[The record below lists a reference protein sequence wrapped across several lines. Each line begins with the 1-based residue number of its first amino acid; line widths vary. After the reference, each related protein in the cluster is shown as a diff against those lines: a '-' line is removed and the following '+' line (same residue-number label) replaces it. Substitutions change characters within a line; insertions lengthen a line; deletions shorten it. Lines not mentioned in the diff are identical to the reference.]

1 MSAPALPA
9 PPKRLGRDF
18 WTFFTGQ
25 TLSNLGTSFTNFALP
40 LIVFKLTGSALNLA
54 ITSAA
59 VFLPYLLFGLLIGAW
74 VDRVNRKRLMI
85 IVDTLNTLSIASI
98 PVLSLLG
105 LLQVWYIYVIAF
117 VGSTLAIFF
126 QSAEFAAIPGLV
138 GKSDLVK
145 ANGRIQASFSAM
157 GFIGPLLAGL
167 LVFFVP
173 VETLLFIDATS
184 YLVSVFTL
192 SLVRVSFNA
201 PSDAAQEQ
209 KSIFHDVVAG
219 LRYVLSHPVL
229 RMISLMMALVNF
241 FGSTVG
247 FEIVYFAKRQLLLA
261 DWQYGILLAAGPI
274 GVVVLSL
281 LAGPLHARFKFSRV
295 ALTALAL
302 DGFLTII
309 LGMTTFFWAAIP
321 LMALTQ
327 GLGILFN
334 INTGSLRQAIV
345 PNHLLGRVMSIAGVL
360 AWSAIPIGTILGG
373 LAIDHTQGVTLGLG
387 PLGTVQNIGLVYS
400 AIGIVTFIIPL
411 LFAFTPLGHAERYIP
426 AESPGAPTPNNAPDT
441 AEALPLPPPGTILPA
456 AEETL
461 PLPPLGTET
470 PVAE

>member
-1 MSAPALPA
+1 MAFSANAAPAA
-9 PPKRLGRDF
+9 KQRLGRDF
-18 WTFFTGQ
+18 WVFFTGQ

-40 LIVFKLTGSALNLA
+40 LIVYKLTGSALNLA

-59 VFLPYLLFGLLIGAW
+59 VFIPYLLFGLLIGAW

-85 IVDTLNTLSIASI
+85 TVDTLNTLFIASI
-98 PVLSLLG
+98 PVLSLMHMLS
-105 LLQVWYIYVIAF
+105 VWYIYAMAF

-138 GKSDLVK
+138 GRDDLVK

-157 GFIGPLLAGL
+157 GFIGPLLAAL
-167 LVFFVP
+167 FVTLIP

-192 SLVRVSFNA
+192 ALVRTSFNQADAEA
-201 PSDAAQEQ
+201 PTER
-209 KSIFHDVVAG
+209 KHLLHDVAAG

-229 RMISLMMALVNF
+229 RMISLMMAMVNF

-247 FEIVYFAKRQLLLA
+247 FEIVYFAKKQLFLSNA
-261 DWQYGILLAAGPI
+261 QYGIMLAAGPI

-281 LAGPLHARFKFSRV
+281 LAGPLHKRFKFSRV
-295 ALTALAL
+295 ALSALAL
-302 DGFLTII
+302 EGLLTIA
-309 LGMTTFFWAAIP
+309 LGFTTYFWAAVP
-321 LMALTQ
+321 LLALTQ

-345 PNHLLGRVMSIAGVL
+345 PNHLLGRVVSIAGVL

-373 LAIDHTQGVTLGLG
+373 VIIDRTQGITLDLG
-387 PLGTVQNIGLVYS
+387 TLGTVQNIGLVYS
-400 AIGIVTFIIPL
+400 AIGVITFVIPL
-411 LFAFTPLGHAERYIP
+411 IFALTPLGHAERYLP
-426 AESPGAPTPNNAPDT
+426 KDQPKD
-441 AEALPLPPPGTILPA
+441 AEAAAAPIEEPLPM
-456 AEETL
+456 
-461 PLPPLGTET
+461 PPLGTE
-470 PVAE
+470 VSVGE

>member
-1 MSAPALPA
+1 MSASATVA
-9 PPKRLGRDF
+9 PTPKQRLGRDF
-18 WTFFTGQ
+18 WVFFTGQ

-59 VFLPYLLFGLLIGAW
+59 VFIPYLLFGLLIGAW

-85 IVDTLNTLSIASI
+85 IVDTLNTLFVASI
-98 PVLSLLG
+98 PVLSLMHVLT
-105 LLQVWYIYVIAF
+105 VWYIYAMAF

-138 GKSDLVK
+138 GRDDLVK

-157 GFIGPLLAGL
+157 GFIGPLLAALFVYL
-167 LVFFVP
+167 LP
-173 VETLLFIDATS
+173 VEQLLFIDASS

-192 SLVRVSFNA
+192 ALVRTSFNQPSEDA
-201 PSDAAQEQ
+201 PAEKKNILQ
-209 KSIFHDVVAG
+209 DVVAG

-247 FEIVYFAKRQLLLA
+247 FEIVYFAKKQLFLA
-261 DWQYGILLAAGPI
+261 NWQYGIMLSAGPI

-281 LAGPLHARFKFSRV
+281 LAGPLHKRFQFSRV

-302 DGFLTII
+302 EGFLTIA
-309 LGMTTFFWAAIP
+309 LGFTTFFWAAVP

-360 AWSAIPIGTILGG
+360 AWSAIPIGTIIGG
-373 LAIDHTQGVTLGLG
+373 AIIDQTQGFTLDLG
-387 PLGTVQNIGLVYS
+387 PLGTVQNIGVVYS
-400 AIGIVTFIIPL
+400 AIGVITFVIPL
-411 LFAFTPLGHAERYIP
+411 IFALTPLGHAERYLPKDQPKGDAPASP
-426 AESPGAPTPNNAPDT
+426 AE
-441 AEALPLPPPGTILPA
+441 EMLPM
-456 AEETL
+456 
-461 PLPPLGTET
+461 PPLGTE
-470 PVAE
+470 VSVGE

>member
-1 MSAPALPA
+1 MAAPVFSAS
-9 PPKRLGRDF
+9 PKRLGRDF

-40 LIVFKLTGSALNLA
+40 LIVYKLTGSALNLA

-85 IVDTLNTLSIASI
+85 IVDTLNTISVASI

-105 LLQVWYIYVIAF
+105 LLHVWYIYAIAF

-138 GKSDLVK
+138 GRDDLVK

-157 GFIGPLLAGL
+157 GFIGPLLAAL

-173 VETLLFIDATS
+173 VEMLLFIDAAS

-192 SLVRVSFNA
+192 ALVRVSFNI
-201 PSDAAQEQ
+201 PSDDAPQEK
-209 KSIFHDVVAG
+209 KSILHDVIAG

-241 FGSTVG
+241 FGSTIG
-247 FEIVYFAKRQLLLA
+247 FELVYFAKRQLLLA
-261 DWQYGILLAAGPI
+261 NWQYGILLAAGPI

-295 ALTALAL
+295 ALGALATE
-302 DGFLTII
+302 GFLTVI
-309 LGMTTFFWAAIP
+309 LGLTTFFWAAVP

-345 PNHLLGRVMSIAGVL
+345 PNHLLGRVVSIAGVL
-360 AWSAIPIGTILGG
+360 AWSAIPVGTILGG
-373 LAIDHTQGVTLGLG
+373 LAIDRTQGVTLALG

-400 AIGIVTFIIPL
+400 AIGIVTFVIPL
-411 LFAFTPLGHAERYIP
+411 IFAFTPLGHAEHYIP
-426 AESPGAPTPNNAPDT
+426 TETPGARAPPASAAALPVPPLGTVAT
-441 AEALPLPPPGTILPA
+441 AEEGQ
-456 AEETL
+456 
-461 PLPPLGTET
+461 PLPPLGAET